1 MRIIFDHLHG
11 HVENDRVFC
20 EAFVIPEGESDEEL
34 LALGFLPNLQPPLY
48 WYQAR
53 SCRINSNLV
62 KLSYKRRNQLSQL
75 DIEIF
80 NYSDIADEADLFFNN
95 YFILK
100 NFDLQSSYN
109 NNSKF
114 EDLKIMKIKLNE
126 TAVAYTRFREF
137 KESLLVLET
146 AMLQN
151 LTKFSLGKDA
161 ILLLSNYGKAKNKNF
176 LYLYESYQN
185 YFPYKTEITGSEY
198 WEGKKWIASFV

>member
-62 KLSYKRRNQLSQL
+62 KLSYKRRKQLSQL

-80 NYSDIADEADLFFNN
+80 NYSDIADGADLFFNN

-100 NFDLQSSYN
+100 NFDLQRDV
-109 NNSKF
+109 KF
-114 EDLKIMKIKLNE
+114 TSL
-126 TAVAYTRFREF
+126 
-137 KESLLVLET
+137 SLLFQVL
-146 AMLQN
+146 A
-151 LTKFSLGKDA
+151 S
-161 ILLLSNYGKAKNKNF
+161 LLSQIVI
-176 LYLYESYQN
+176 LRWVQTHQSTPVSDTRPSPRRTTSDHRVTILCRLPL
-185 YFPYKTEITGSEY
+185 PYPDNRVT
-198 WEGKKWIASFV
+198 VL